1 MRRALAF
8 ALLALAACA
17 TAPAPR
23 TAPAPATAAR
33 PAAVAA
39 PGYRAKTPQGVDVV
53 YDARRGVFAVEG
65 QSDLFWVDQRYFRRE
80 ASGWQVART
89 LDGPWAACPAG
100 ELPPGLRSE
109 GGK

>member
-1 MRRALAF
+1 MRRALAFF

-17 TAPAPR
+17 TAPPAR
-23 TAPAPATAAR
+23 APAPSPTSLQ
-33 PAAVAA
+33 PAAG

-53 YDARRGVFAVEG
+53 YDARQGVFAVEG
-65 QSDLFWVDQRYFRRE
+65 RTDLFWVDQRYFRRE
-80 ASGWQVART
+80 GSGWQVART
-89 LDGPWAACPAG
+89 LDGPWAACPTG